1 MSEKTKIEGLLK
13 DNPRG
18 LTIQELVNKTK
29 LSWNTVT
36 KILAMIE
43 GEGNIEIR
51 KVSRAKLHYW
61 RNLKGGSNDKRI

>member
-1 MSEKTKIEGLLK
+1 MDNKKEIEKIIKK
-13 DNPRG
+13 SSQG
-18 LTIQELVNKTK
+18 LTIQEIVNQSK

-43 GEGNIEIR
+43 GEGNITIR

-61 RNLKGGSNDKRI
+61 KNTKGGEKK